1 MSTYEA
7 IKYNFVGTN
16 LTALNGDNVSSGTVA
31 AARVDSLA
39 ASKITSGSFD
49 AARIPDLSAAKI
61 TSGTMDGDRI
71 SGGTFGAVNGS
82 ALTSLPSSAP
92 TSSQVISAY
101 AGAITGTNLTG
112 SYALFRRTGDVG
124 IGNNDITPG
133 SNYGGNYFKYAN
145 CNGAPSGSP
154 TPSGTW
160 KLLGRSE
167 NNAGGDRDKTSL
179 WFRIS

>member
-49 AARIPDLSAAKI
+49 VARIPDLSAAKI
-61 TSGTMDGDRI
+61 TSGTMDGGRI

-92 TSSQVISAY
+92 SNSDILSGVAS
-101 AGAITGTNLTG
+101 GTGGGVGGYCIFTVGSFGKSLNTTFSTNNAMFFCGINYNTG
-112 SYALFRRTGDVG
+112 
-124 IGNNDITPG
+124 
-133 SNYGGNYFKYAN
+133 GG
-145 CNGAPSGSP
+145 
-154 TPSGTW
+154 TQPSGTY
-160 KLLGRSE
+160 RAMSVTAS
-167 NNAGGDRDKTSL
+167 NSSFSNAVGLFLRVS
-179 WFRIS
+179 

>member
-61 TSGTMDGDRI
+61 TSGTMDGSRI

-92 TSSQVISAY
+92 STSQVASATAGISV
-101 AGAITGTNLTG
+101 GAVG
-112 SYALFRRTGDVG
+112 SYAQIKINATKSP
-124 IGNNDITPG
+124 GNTF
-133 SNYGGNYFKYAN
+133 SGGNSDYQY
-145 CNGAPSGSP
+145 GVWTGS
-154 TPSGTW
+154 TLPSGTW
-160 KLLGRSE
+160 RVMGKTYSGNDSGRVTV
-167 NNAGGDRDKTSL
+167 GL
-179 WFRIS
+179 RIS

>member
-61 TSGTMDGDRI
+61 TSGTMDGGRI

-92 TSSQVISAY
+92 TTSQVMSAY
-101 AGAITGTNLTG
+101 AAGVSGTNVVGAYGFLG
-112 SYALFRRTGDVG
+112 RNIDLG
-124 IGNNDITPG
+124 IGNNDVTPG
-133 SNYGGNYFKYAN
+133 SNYAGSYFKYASAS
-145 CNGAPSGSP
+145 GAMSGSP

-167 NNAGGDRDKTSL
+167 NNAGNQEQRTSL
-179 WFRIS
+179 WFRYV